1 MPTYN
6 YTNTNNAIK
15 VVKGPAGPRGIT
27 GLNGAT
33 GATGDAGAQGP
44 KGPGNLGKTD
54 ISFSGNKSASYLEVP
69 VGEIKLIGHTT
80 TNNLPTLTSVKAIV
94 GADTGDT
101 LCKAGLYLVNH
112 STENS
117 GATDP
122 MIIASNKFEIKGLG
136 RTKDFKIIDFTI
148 DSSLWPTNDDVI
160 GLWAYIEYPKE
171 KIKSYLSEVER
182 LYGAKEAVT
191 IKEALIE
198 QTDLTRSK
206 FYTSLTEKYGIQG
219 SGIIP
224 EEQNKIIES
233 KIAASRKL
241 KLDQEAT
248 QKEEEEASLR
258 ENRRTVDYKSINN
271 STLNLK
277 TWVSSN
283 IELEVAYLQFG

>member
-1 MPTYN
+1 MSTYN
-6 YTNTNNAIK
+6 YTNTNNAIT
-15 VVKGPAGPRGIT
+15 VVKGATGPRGAT

-33 GATGDAGAQGP
+33 GATGDAGIQGP

-54 ISFSGNKSASYLEVP
+54 ISFSGNKSASYLEAP

-101 LCKAGLYLVNH
+101 LCRAGLYLVNH

-117 GATDP
+117 GAANP
-122 MIIASNKFEIKGLG
+122 VIIASNKFEIKGLG
-136 RTKDFKIIDFTI
+136 RTRDFKIVDFNI

-171 KIKSYLSEVER
+171 KIKSYLAEVER
-182 LYGAKEAVT
+182 LYGAKEAV
-191 IKEALIE
+191 IVKEDLLNRTE
-198 QTDLTRSK
+198 LTRSK
-206 FYTSLTEKYGIQG
+206 FYTALTEIYGIEG
-219 SGIIP
+219 SGIIK
-224 EEQNKIIES
+224 EEQNEIIEKKVIS
-233 KIAASRKL
+233 SRKL
-241 KLDQEAT
+241 KLNQDAT
-248 QKEEEEASLR
+248 QEVERKNSLA
-258 ENRRTVDYKSINN
+258 ENRRTLKYDSINN
-271 STLNLK
+271 SALDLK

>member
-1 MPTYN
+1 MSTYN
-6 YTNTNNAIK
+6 YTNTNNAIT
-15 VVKGPAGPRGIT
+15 VVKGATGPRGAT

-33 GATGDAGAQGP
+33 GATGDAGIQGP

-101 LCKAGLYLVNH
+101 LCRAGLYLVNH

-117 GATDP
+117 GAANP
-122 MIIASNKFEIKGLG
+122 VIIASNKFEIKGLG
-136 RTKDFKIIDFTI
+136 RTRDFKIVDFNI
-148 DSSLWPTNDDVI
+148 DSNLWPTNDDVI

-171 KIKSYLSEVER
+171 KIKSYLAEIQR
-182 LYGAKEAVT
+182 LYGAKEAV
-191 IKEALIE
+191 IVKEDLLNRTE
-198 QTDLTRSK
+198 LTRPK
-206 FYTSLTEKYGIQG
+206 FYTALTEIYGIEG
-219 SGIIP
+219 SGIIK
-224 EEQNKIIES
+224 EEQNEIIEKKVIS
-233 KIAASRKL
+233 SRKL
-241 KLDQEAT
+241 KLNQDAT
-248 QKEEEEASLR
+248 QEVERKNSLA
-258 ENRRTVDYKSINN
+258 ENRRTLKYDSIN
-271 STLNLK
+271 SSALDLK